1 MKKKLVSLLLLLLIV
16 GVVAPSRGRGEDSD
30 ASAIQLIALEGA
42 RQAMLETQL
51 SELVTRVDE
60 LLADIA
66 TNEKVSEAVTTS
78 VSDIRSRLAAIRQM
92 RLVPARELL
101 NQAMKEQ
108 QKVIAAQ
115 HYIELAARDLASL
128 LLQAGVSQ
136 ASEVFAM
143 ELREIITV
151 QEKLQETAGST
162 SAASATQSPVKEQID
177 LAERLAAL
185 TSELAA
191 LDHVPRNPLA
201 AVRLARARKIVEQGE
216 VVASMRQAGEAW
228 TTSPCCRPRC
238 CATCVRA
245 CSSCDP
251 MRAAVGVPPTA
262 EGLLQSTGKVNSRQ
276 RVDYPHTSL
285 TDLDEGE

>member
-16 GVVAPSRGRGEDSD
+16 GVVAPSRGRGEDGD

-42 RQAMLETQL
+42 RQAMLEPQL

-78 VSDIRSRLAAIRQM
+78 ISDIRSRLAAIRQM

-101 NQAMKEQ
+101 KQAMKEQ
-108 QKVIAAQ
+108 QKVAAAQ
-115 HYIELAARDLASL
+115 QYIELAARDLASL

-136 ASEVFAM
+136 ASEGFAM

-162 SAASATQSPVKEQID
+162 TSAIQSPVKQQID
-177 LAERLAAL
+177 LA
-185 TSELAA
+185 
-191 LDHVPRNPLA
+191 
-201 AVRLARARKIVEQGE
+201 
-216 VVASMRQAGEAW
+216 
-228 TTSPCCRPRC
+228 
-238 CATCVRA
+238 
-245 CSSCDP
+245 
-251 MRAAVGVPPTA
+251 
-262 EGLLQSTGKVNSRQ
+262 
-276 RVDYPHTSL
+276 
-285 TDLDEGE
+285 